1 MNQFIVIK
9 GTPQGLR
16 LQPRS
21 NDWEKVLNALHNSLQ
36 DAGGFFRG
44 GRVILELSS
53 QQLLDEAT
61 LAALRALVEEY
72 ELTLW
77 AVIGGNST
85 IQHLVR
91 QQGLRTQLPQHT
103 HTTPT
108 PSNTSQNAQL
118 VKRTLR
124 SGQQLSVPQHVILM
138 GDVNPGG
145 ELIAG
150 GDIIVWGRVLG
161 TVHAGA
167 TGDSSA
173 VICALELNPAQLRI
187 AGLITRSPEGAR
199 QRPSLPE
206 MAYIQEQLII
216 VEPWSGGGK

>member
-1 MNQFIVIK
+1 MNQFIAIK

-21 NDWEKVLNALHNSLQ
+21 NDWEKVLNALQNSLQ
-36 DAGGFFRG
+36 DAGDFFRG
-44 GRVILELSS
+44 GRVILELSP
-53 QQLLDEAT
+53 QQLLDEVT
-61 LAALRALVEEY
+61 LTALRKLVEEY

-77 AVIGGNST
+77 AVTGGSHEV
-85 IQHLVR
+85 QHLVR
-91 QQGLRTQLPQHT
+91 QQGLRTQLLQHT
-103 HTTPT
+103 APHPGDKQ
-108 PSNTSQNAQL
+108 QNAQL

-124 SGQQLSVPQHVILM
+124 SGQRLRAPQHVILM

-145 ELIAG
+145 EIIAG
-150 GDIIVWGRVLG
+150 GNIIVWGRVLG

-167 TGDSSA
+167 MGDRSA
-173 VICALELNPAQLRI
+173 TICALELNPAQLRI

-199 QRPSLPE
+199 QRPTLPE
-206 MAYIQEQLII
+206 IAYIQEQIII